1 VKSLADPRVK
11 WVNCRRKSKE
21 REALW
26 WHYRHGGPAPDLDWC
41 GQARDTSDYDAAIAQ
56 AAVAML
62 RREGVDYD
70 ALGEQ
75 LGLSAEEAEQQVDEF
90 TCVNGHAEELPAGV
104 DIMDYADELLARL
117 EPAVKRA
124 LRPRN
129 VARARSVTLAWLWE
143 LSLLL
148 LLSLLGTS
156 TPQPAAVSTGEARSG
171 APPGRARRRRRRQA
185 VALCARRP
193 ATREAGHVG
202 RLHAP
207 LGRAEAAI

>member
-1 VKSLADPRVK
+1 MKSLADPKVK
-11 WVNCRRKSKE
+11 WANCRRKNKE

-26 WHYRHGGPAPDLDWC
+26 WNYRHGGPAPDLDWC
-41 GQARDTSDYDAAIAQ
+41 GQARDTSYHDAAIAA

-62 RREGVDYD
+62 RREGVDYEEL
-70 ALGEQ
+70 AELV
-75 LGLSAEEAEQQVDEF
+75 GLSAEEAEQQVDEYIYL
-90 TCVNGHAEELPAGV
+90 NGHAEELPAGV
-104 DIMDYADELLARL
+104 DIMDHTDELLARL
-117 EPAVKRA
+117 EPVVKRA

-143 LSLLL
+143 LILLL
-148 LLSLLGTS
+148 LLSLLGT

-202 RLHAP
+202 RLHP
-207 LGRAEAAI
+207 LRRAAAA